1 MTDAS
6 PPAKASALCPAVLH
20 PNITPW
26 VLYLTF
32 TRISLSG
39 FGGTLFWAR
48 RKLVDDLKWVTA
60 AEFAEYYGL
69 GQVIP
74 GANVFNMAILLGHRF
89 AGVRGG
95 IGAGLGFFSMPLFVV
110 VGAAVLYQNFGSMPL
125 VHKALTGMFAVVVG
139 LTIANAYQMTTGL
152 PRKWRPWIFTL
163 MTFAAV
169 GALRWPLAWVMF
181 ALAPIAIGLSWR
193 ETAALAP
200 EASAGDG
207 GAR

>member
-1 MTDAS
+1 MPDESPAANAVALHAS
-6 PPAKASALCPAVLH
+6 
-20 PNITPW
+20 ITPW

-48 RKLVDDLKWVTA
+48 RKLVDELKWLSE

-74 GANVFNMAILLGHRF
+74 GANVFNMAVLLGHRF
-89 AGVRGG
+89 AGVRGA

-110 VGAAVLYQNFGSMPL
+110 IGAAVLYQNFGAMPL
-125 VHKALTGMFAVVVG
+125 VNKALTGMFAVVVG
-139 LTIANAYQMTTGL
+139 LTIANAYKMTTGL

-163 MTFAAV
+163 LTFAAV
-169 GALRWPLAWVMF
+169 GALRWPLVWVML
-181 ALAPIAIGLSWR
+181 ALAPVAIGFTWR
-193 ETAALAP
+193 ETAALA
-200 EASAGDG
+200 ADARARDG